1 MLTDNLPCPINK
13 TIKTIGLKQDIYHRE
28 GRGGEDFGGGHMVL
42 GGKGG
47 GSVIANRVLGGG
59 GYIKFTA
66 NELLMGEG
74 RWTN

>member
-1 MLTDNLPCPINK
+1 
-13 TIKTIGLKQDIYHRE
+13 
-28 GRGGEDFGGGHMVL
+28 MVL

>member
-1 MLTDNLPCPINK
+1 
-13 TIKTIGLKQDIYHRE
+13 
-28 GRGGEDFGGGHMVL
+28 MVL

-47 GSVIANRVLGGG
+47 GISHRQQSSRGG

-74 RWTN
+74 RWNN

>member
-1 MLTDNLPCPINK
+1 
-13 TIKTIGLKQDIYHRE
+13 
-28 GRGGEDFGGGHMVL
+28 MVL

-47 GSVIANRVLGGG
+47 GSVIANRVLGG

>member
-1 MLTDNLPCPINK
+1 
-13 TIKTIGLKQDIYHRE
+13 
-28 GRGGEDFGGGHMVL
+28 MVL

-47 GSVIANRVLGGG
+47 GISHRQQSFRGGG

-74 RWTN
+74 RWNN

>member
-1 MLTDNLPCPINK
+1 
-13 TIKTIGLKQDIYHRE
+13 
-28 GRGGEDFGGGHMVL
+28 MVL

-47 GSVIANRVLGGG
+47 GSVIANRVLGGGG